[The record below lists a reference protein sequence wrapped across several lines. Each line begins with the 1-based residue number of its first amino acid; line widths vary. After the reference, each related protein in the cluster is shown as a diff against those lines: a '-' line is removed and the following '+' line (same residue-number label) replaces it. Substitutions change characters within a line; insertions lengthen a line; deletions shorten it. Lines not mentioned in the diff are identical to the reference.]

1 MSKKNS
7 YMDEN
12 NILKEGIITGTI
24 EKIFKKFIVPRTLK
38 KDKKFNSALN
48 DLNDSVSDLE
58 KYINDEYKK
67 MGSKKRVKLNPY
79 KMKDFIRK

>member
-1 MSKKNS
+1 MSKKKS

>member
-12 NILKEGIITGTI
+12 NILKEGIMTGTI

>member
-1 MSKKNS
+1 MSKKKS

-12 NILKEGIITGTI
+12 NILQEGIITGTI

-79 KMKDFIRK
+79 KTKDFIRK